1 MPRDTLFSGPG
12 QAAQADAGTRQQGSA
27 DSQPKAGRR
36 QTFQRWNHRVRRR
49 WGEVRCLAAI
59 VGRELIRTQV
69 FDVAAGLAF
78 WSMMSMVPLLI
89 TLAELLS
96 LLRLPGLLP
105 QLLSVMA
112 ILVPADSLS
121 MVERMIGGLLE
132 PHKGMLSFGILSY
145 IWSTTGGFTAL
156 ITALNVA
163 YDVNTPR
170 SWLRDRLQAVFLTS
184 TSGGLLTISLL
195 ALIAGPHFG
204 HFLGQIFPIPGPL
217 ERMWPVVRIAT
228 VFSTFVVAMELVYF
242 LAPNRKQ
249 RFTSTLPGAVV
260 AIALW
265 FVGSAGLAFYL
276 THLTNYSRLY
286 GGMGA
291 VIGLMFWMYLTALA
305 ILIGAEVNAEIA
317 KRRDSLF
324 RGHLKAAEREQLRL
338 AEGQFARPGVTQ
350 NGQTA
355 ATQKR
360 PAA

>member
-1 MPRDTLFSGPG
+1 V
-12 QAAQADAGTRQQGSA
+12 AQADPGMRRQGSTRPGCRA
-27 DSQPKAGRR
+27 RRR
-36 QTFQRWNHRVRRR
+36 QTFQRWRHRVRRR
-49 WGEVRCLAAI
+49 WRETRCLAAI
-59 VGRELIRTQV
+59 VGRELIRTNV

-89 TLAELLS
+89 TVAALLS

-105 QLLSVMA
+105 ELLSVMA
-112 ILVPADSLS
+112 ILVPADSLA

-132 PHKGMLSFGILSY
+132 PHRGMLSFGILSY

-156 ITALNVA
+156 ITALNAA

-184 TSGGLLTISLL
+184 TSGGLLTVSLL

-217 ERMWPVVRIAT
+217 ERMWPVLRIAT
-228 VFSTFVVAMELVYF
+228 VFLTFVVAMELVYF
-242 LAPNRKQ
+242 LAPNRRQ

-265 FVGSAGLAFYL
+265 FAGSAGLAFYL
-276 THLTNYSRLY
+276 THLANYSRLY

-291 VIGLMFWMYLTALA
+291 VIGLMFWLYLTALA

-317 KRRDSLF
+317 KRMDSLF
-324 RGHLKAAEREQLRL
+324 RGHLKAAERQQLRL
-338 AEGQFARPGVTQ
+338 TPVQ
-350 NGQTA
+350 NPNAAAPQTVPI
-355 ATQKR
+355 QKR